1 MFCGV
6 DEAGRGPVMGP
17 LVVAAVYV
25 EVDDDLRFIGV
36 KDSKKLTPKKR
47 SQMYEEIIDSVEG
60 YSVKVISAEEIDSLR
75 ERMSL
80 NEVELNAFVD
90 VVSKMPVSRVYAD
103 CPDVNPMSFK
113 TSMTTKLRNIEV
125 IAEHKADDRYP
136 VVSAASIIAKV
147 TRDRIIEDISAE
159 FGENIGSGYPSDTVT
174 TDFIEKWIKENGR
187 SPKHTRTSWETVKR
201 IQSRCSVRKIT
212 DW

>member
-6 DEAGRGPVMGP
+6 DEAGRGSVMGP

-25 EVDDDLRFIGV
+25 ETDDCLREIGV
-36 KDSKKLTPKKR
+36 KDSKKLSPKKR
-47 SQMYEEIIDSVEG
+47 ERMYSQIIESVEG
-60 YSVKVISAEEIDSLR
+60 YSISILSAEDIDTRR
-75 ERMSL
+75 ERVSL
-80 NEVELNAFVD
+80 NEIELDMFVE

-113 TSMTTKLRNIEV
+113 TSMTTKLRNV
-125 IAEHKADDRYP
+125 DVVAEHKADDRYP
-136 VVSAASIIAKV
+136 VVSAASILAKV
-147 TRDRIIEDISAE
+147 TRDRIIEDISEE

-174 TDFIEKWIKENGR
+174 TGFIEKWIKEKGC